1 MGKDRSFEK
10 KQEVD
15 WEQIARDLGNSR
27 QPFLPGGMIC
37 VCAQLLSPRDLAR
50 LWLWTLASRSSSY
63 LPCQEWMRSPGKPRE
78 RGARGCRRGE
88 GSDVAFVSGL
98 ELISNN
104 YNPLGLIICQAWCFT
119 S

>member
-37 VCAQLLSPRDLAR
+37 VRAQLLSLHGT
-50 LWLWTLASRSSSY
+50 WLGY
-63 LPCQEWMRSPGKPRE
+63 
-78 RGARGCRRGE
+78 GCGH
-88 GSDVAFVSGL
+88 
-98 ELISNN
+98 
-104 YNPLGLIICQAWCFT
+104 
-119 S
+119 